1 MESFFNLRS
10 QTKNKATILNFDE
23 IKVGSSYSFKR
34 TITSQDVLQFSS
46 LSGDVNPLHVDDEFA
61 KKSPFRKKVV
71 HGLLTASLFSTLI
84 GMYCPG
90 QNSLYLS
97 QTLRFKKPLFYDE
110 TVNVSGIVMAK
121 VDSLKIVTIKTEITR
136 EADLIVSGEAQVKI
150 II

>member
-1 MESFFNLRS
+1 M
-10 QTKNKATILNFDE
+10 KNKATILNFDE

-61 KKSPFRKKVV
+61 KKSPFRRKVV

-110 TVNVSGIVMAK
+110 TVNVNGIVMAK

-136 EADLIVSGEAQVKI
+136 GADLIVSGEAQVKI